1 MSSIYFPMVS
11 LRTLPSPPRVSLRK
25 LLSFCRVGVVCLGTV
40 WVGCSHS
47 ESPEPPRTIG
57 APLRAA
63 GAVFVLTA
71 EFERRAP
78 AEGGRWNP
86 FRRDEKLVHVD
97 VARFD
102 AKSAQP
108 TWRRRLATERGNSIA
123 DLGLLGADDDRLWVF
138 VREPLALSAAT
149 GETLGGAQ
157 AIEARNPALK
167 GAVPRQLSRYR
178 FVDGYGLVIT
188 TADARE
194 WLADV
199 QTFATVPWQGPG
211 PFARETAIGA
221 TAADSKQGVKRP

>member
-1 MSSIYFPMVS
+1 M
-11 LRTLPSPPRVSLRK
+11 VSLRK
-25 LLSFCRVGVVCLGTV
+25 LLSVCSVGAVVCLGMA
-40 WVGCSHS
+40 WGCSQS
-47 ESPEPPRTIG
+47 EDPEPPRTLG
-57 APLRAA
+57 APVRA
-63 GAVFVLTA
+63 GKAVFVLAA

-78 AEGGRWNP
+78 AEGSRWNP
-86 FRRDEKLVHVD
+86 FRRYEKLVHVD
-97 VARFD
+97 VARFE

-108 TWRRRLATERGNSIA
+108 TWRRRLATERGNSTA

-149 GETLGGAQ
+149 GETLGGTK

-167 GAVPRQLSRYR
+167 GAVPPQLSRYR

-194 WLADV
+194 WLVDV

-221 TAADSKQGVKRP
+221 AAGDSKERLSRP